1 MGGWKKGPVCLVC
14 VLVPVTWVTTTRRR
28 ALLRARG
35 QTRQVPAAPA
45 PPTQRPTLL
54 RESGSGEGRPP
65 KADRCTRAH
74 TSLLLAN
81 PQRARP
87 TNGPCTGGKF
97 ERGEVLAPLMALA
110 SGFDYFRQAN
120 GLCWLLGLWLR
131 SNKKYLGV
139 SDFGTRECLYLV
151 TTGR

>member
-1 MGGWKKGPVCLVC
+1 MC
-14 VLVPVTWVTTTRRR
+14 VPVTWVTSGREGGPKRGCLPPVCMCVPVTWVTSGREGGPSAVARSNPR
-28 ALLRARG
+28 PRLRLIDAGALTPPPLPTHGPPRG
-35 QTRQVPAAPA
+35 Q
-45 PPTQRPTLL
+45 
-54 RESGSGEGRPP
+54 
-65 KADRCTRAH
+65 
-74 TSLLLAN
+74 
-81 PQRARP
+81 
-87 TNGPCTGGKF
+87 GGKF
-97 ERGEVLAPLMALA
+97 ERGGGLVGQHSQ